1 MMTLLT
7 EVGFRLRALF
17 RRDEMDSELAAE
29 LEHHLATQATLYERA
44 GMTPDEARR
53 RARIDLGG
61 LDSVSEATR
70 DVRGISTWET
80 TMQDLR
86 YAARSLLRSPS
97 FTIAA
102 VVALGLGIGSA
113 TAVFSM
119 LEGVILRPLPYRDPQ
134 RLVTLWETNLAK
146 GLDHEPMS
154 PVNFVDYRTLTRIF
168 SDAAGWWRT
177 EFVLDGDG
185 GREPIRVN
193 GIEATTNFL
202 DVLGVKPFIG
212 QTFSGDSLLRTTSQ
226 QVLISHRL
234 WQTRFGGDPSALGTP
249 LRLNGATFT
258 VIGVMPPGFG
268 YPGKTD
274 LWQGLTWTLSEHNRG
289 AHFWEGVARLA
300 PGVGAEQADRELASL
315 GGRLG
320 ESFPATNRGWNA
332 RVVPL
337 DREIVGA
344 FRPALLALLGASGL
358 LLLIACINVANLLL
372 ARSATRRREVA
383 LRSAIGAN
391 RSRVAR
397 LFLTESVLLATAGAV
412 VGVIVAFASVRGL
425 LAWSPV
431 EIPRAE
437 EIGVNGWVLLFS
449 TVVTAATA
457 LAFGLTPTGAW
468 ARTSLVD
475 ALRDGTRGTAAA
487 SRRTRGALVIAEV
500 ALAVMLLAG
509 AGLMMRSVSRLLDE
523 DIGVNPV
530 GVVTAQVQLPY
541 SYREWQRVDL
551 FFERLLDALRARAE
565 VSSAGRGY
573 YLPLDGAH
581 RLPFT
586 IAGAAPL
593 PPGTTQT
600 AQMHSVDDGFFAVM
614 RTSVV
619 SGRSFTRADR
629 ADAVPVVIVNEAF
642 AGQHFPAGDAI
653 GKRILVSVRN
663 IGPLG
668 ARIVQGNAHE
678 IVGVVRDVRN
688 TSLREATE
696 PAIYYSARQF
706 PYRTMHIVMRGGGGA
721 AQLGAALR
729 EEVWRLDR
737 GLAVGEVRPLERV
750 LASTIDPPR
759 LIRMLLGV
767 FAALALT
774 LAAVGIYGILTFTV
788 AERRRE
794 MSVRI
799 ALGAEPRGVLL
810 MVVRQGVTLALVGF
824 ALGIVGAGI
833 AGRSIDAFLYR
844 VTAWDPVTIG
854 AVLGVLL
861 TVAAMACLA
870 PAWRASREDPVRALR
885 AD

>member
-1 MMTLLT
+1 MSLLSDI
-7 EVGFRLRALF
+7 GYRLRALV
-17 RRDEMDSELAAE
+17 RRHEMDAE
-29 LEHHLATQATLYERA
+29 LTAELDHHLATQAAVYERA
-44 GMTPDEARR
+44 GMSADEARR

-61 LDSVSEATR
+61 FDAVSEATR
-70 DVRGISTWET
+70 EARGISAWET

-86 YAARSLLRSPS
+86 YATRSLFRAPS

-119 LEGVILRPLPYRDPQ
+119 LEGVILRPLPYEDPR
-134 RLVTLWETNLAK
+134 RLVTLWETNLEK

-154 PVNFVDYRTLTRIF
+154 PVNFVDYRALRRTF
-168 SDAAGWWRT
+168 SDMAGWWRT

-185 GREPIRVN
+185 GREPVRVN

-202 DVLGVKPFIG
+202 GVLGVKPFIG
-212 QTFSGDSLLRTTSQ
+212 QPFSGDSLLRSTSQ

-234 WQTRFGGDPSALGTP
+234 WQTRFAGDRTVIGAP
-249 LRLNGATFT
+249 LRLNGASFT
-258 VIGVMPPGFG
+258 VIGVMPPGFS

-274 LWQGLTWTLSEHNRG
+274 LWQGLTWTLTEHNRG

-300 PGVGAEQADRELASL
+300 PGVDAEQADRELAAL
-315 GGRLG
+315 GGRLA
-320 ESFPATNRGWNA
+320 ESFPATNRGWKP

-344 FRPALLALLGASGL
+344 FRPALFALLGASGL

-391 RSRVAR
+391 RARVTR

-412 VGVIVAFASVRGL
+412 LGLMIAFVGVRGL

-431 EIPRAE
+431 EIPRAQD
-437 EIGVNGWVLLFS
+437 IGVNKWVLLFS
-449 TVVTAATA
+449 TLITAATA
-457 LAFGLTPTGAW
+457 LAFGLTPTAGS
-468 ARTSLVD
+468 ARAHLVD
-475 ALRDGTRGTAAA
+475 ALRDGTRGTA
-487 SRRTRGALVIAEV
+487 SGSHRTRGALVVVEV

-523 DIGVNPV
+523 DVGADPV

-541 SYREWQRVDL
+541 SYREWERVDL
-551 FFERLLDALRARAE
+551 FFDRLVEALRASPEIA
-565 VSSAGRGY
+565 VAGRGY

-586 IAGAAPL
+586 IVGATPL

-600 AQMHSVDDGFFAVM
+600 AQMHSVDDGFFTVL
-614 RTSVV
+614 RTTIV
-619 SGRSFTRADR
+619 SGRSFTRSDKADGI
-629 ADAVPVVIVNEAF
+629 PVAMVNEAF
-642 AGQHFPAGDAI
+642 AKQHFPAGGAI
-653 GKRILVSVRN
+653 GKRIVTTVRN

-668 ARIVQGNAHE
+668 ARIVQGNEHE
-678 IVGVVRDVRN
+678 IVGIVRDVRN

-706 PYRTMHIVMRGGGGA
+706 PYRTMHVVMRGRGGA
-721 AQLGAALR
+721 PQLGAVLR
-729 EEVWRLDR
+729 DEVWRLDR
-737 GLAVGEVRPLERV
+737 GLAIGDVRPLERV

-759 LIRMLLGV
+759 LIRMLLAV

-788 AERRRE
+788 TERRRE

-799 ALGAEPRGVLL
+799 ALGAEPRGVLW

-824 ALGIVGAGI
+824 AFGVVGAGI
-833 AGRSIDAFLYR
+833 AGRSIAAFLYE

-854 AVLGVLL
+854 GVLAL
-861 TVAAMACLA
+861 LLVVAGAACLA